1 VKSIWRARAQDYAQK
16 NPLNLKLKTIQ
27 SVDDVF
33 AAVKGIVDQFRH
45 LIQDAG
51 LNKELFK
58 PGGKPTHES
67 TAQRLFF
74 AVAYSYCKA
83 NNVDVSAEVDTGT
96 GDIDFKF
103 SVGFDSRVLVEVKL
117 CSNPNVV
124 DGSTRG
130 RSKQ

>member
-33 AAVKGIVDQFRH
+33 AAVKEIVDQFRH